1 MLKDD
6 INSAKAILGK
16 IFGVGWE
23 EKERKPYNSEEE
35 RVIAGFEDIVRF
47 YDEHGRVPGHGG
59 QNDIFERLYAVRL
72 NRLCEDEHWRKFLL
86 PLDKYHLLHE
96 PFSNTSTR
104 ATISEARAILAKLD
118 VEAPSEDSIENLRF
132 VRSSKERKIS
142 EEIASRKPVADFGE
156 FKPLFDAVQK
166 DLKTG
171 VRTSRLFVKDS
182 GFSKADIQ
190 QGQYFIL
197 GGLIV
202 YVAAIVQKVKAPN
215 GENDARL
222 RLIFS
227 NGTESDMLLRSLQR
241 ALYKDDGGRRI
252 SEPEAGPL
260 FSGEIEADDLA
271 SGTIY
276 VLRSNS
282 QFPLIKQ
289 NRNMIHKIGVT
300 GGSVEKRIA
309 DAKHDPTYL
318 MDDVEI
324 VATYELYNI
333 SRTKTEK
340 LLHRVFRKAQF
351 DAKIIDRFGK
361 AIYPREWFL
370 VPLPIIDEVIEK
382 IKDKSLPKYE
392 YEPQEGRL
400 KLIDEKG

>member
-1 MLKDD
+1 MNKLSDD
-6 INSAKAILGK
+6 ELLAALGVEREEDKQKTYSA
-16 IFGVGWE
+16 V
-23 EKERKPYNSEEE
+23 EE

-47 YDEHGRVPGHGG
+47 FDEHGRVPRHGE

-72 NRLCEDEHWRKFLL
+72 DRLCEDAHWREFLL
-86 PLDKYHLLHE
+86 PFDEYHLLDE
-96 PFSNTSTR
+96 VSREKTE
-104 ATISEARAILAKLD
+104 TIKLD
-118 VEAPSEDSIENLRF
+118 DDALLTELGVEPPSEDSIENLRH
-132 VRSSKERKIS
+132 VRPHTEKTQP
-142 EEIASRKPVADFGE
+142 EEIASRKPVEDFGE
-156 FKPLFDAVQK
+156 FKPLFDAVQR
-166 DLKTG
+166 DLANAVRKTRPFQRDVEIRKG
-171 VRTSRLFVKDS
+171 DF
-182 GFSKADIQ
+182 
-190 QGQYFIL
+190 FIL
-197 GGLIV
+197 YGQLA
-202 YVAAIVQKVKAPN
+202 YVAELGKPFITEYGRPDRRSRV
-215 GENDARL
+215 
-222 RLIFS
+222 IFS
-227 NGTESDMLLRSLQR
+227 NETESDLLLRSLQR
-241 ALYKDDGGRRI
+241 ALYRDETSRRI

-300 GGSVEKRIA
+300 SGSVEKRIA
-309 DAKHDPTYL
+309 GAKHDPTYL

-340 LLHRVFRKAQF
+340 LLHRVFHKAQF
-351 DAKIIDRFGK
+351 DAKIIDRFGE
-361 AIYPREWFL
+361 AIYPKEWFL

-392 YEPQEGRL
+392 YEPKEGRL

>member
-1 MLKDD
+1 MNKLSDD
-6 INSAKAILGK
+6 ELLAALG
-16 IFGVGWE
+16 V
-23 EKERKPYNSEEE
+23 ERKEQKQKTYSAVEE
-35 RVIAGFEDIVRF
+35 RVIAGFEDIVHF
-47 YDEHGRVPGHGG
+47 FDEHGRVPRHGE

-72 NRLCEDEHWRKFLL
+72 DRLCEDAHWREFLL
-86 PLDKYHLLHE
+86 PFDEHHLLDE
-96 PFSNTSTR
+96 TSCEKTE
-104 ATISEARAILAKLD
+104 TIKLD
-118 VEAPSEDSIENLRF
+118 DDALLTELGVEPPSEDSIENLRH
-132 VRSSKERKIS
+132 VRPHTEKTQP
-142 EEIASRKPVADFGE
+142 EEIASRKPVQDFGE
-156 FKPLFDAVQK
+156 FKPLFDAVQR
-166 DLKTG
+166 DLANAVRKTRPFQRDVEIRKG
-171 VRTSRLFVKDS
+171 DF
-182 GFSKADIQ
+182 
-190 QGQYFIL
+190 FIL
-197 GGLIV
+197 YGQLA
-202 YVAAIVQKVKAPN
+202 YVAELGKPFITEYGRPDRRSRV
-215 GENDARL
+215 
-222 RLIFS
+222 IFS
-227 NGTESDMLLRSLQR
+227 NETESDLLLRSLQR
-241 ALYKDDGGRRI
+241 ALYRDETSRRI

-289 NRNMIHKIGVT
+289 NRKMIHKIGVT

-340 LLHRVFRKAQF
+340 LLHRVFHKAQF
-351 DAKIIDRFGK
+351 DAKIIDRFGE
-361 AIYPREWFL
+361 AIYPKEWFL

-400 KLIDEKG
+400 KLIDEEG

>member
-1 MLKDD
+1 MNKLSDD
-6 INSAKAILGK
+6 ELLAALGVEREEQKQKTYSA
-16 IFGVGWE
+16 V
-23 EKERKPYNSEEE
+23 EE

-47 YDEHGRVPGHGG
+47 FDEHGRVPRHGE

-72 NRLCEDEHWRKFLL
+72 DRLCEDAHWREFLL
-86 PLDKYHLLHE
+86 PFDEYHLLDE
-96 PFSNTSTR
+96 VSR
-104 ATISEARAILAKLD
+104 EKIETIKLD
-118 VEAPSEDSIENLRF
+118 DDALLTELGVEPPSEDSIENLRY
-132 VRSSKERKIS
+132 VRPYAEKTQP

-156 FKPLFDAVQK
+156 FKPLFDAVQR
-166 DLKTG
+166 DLANAVRKTRPFQRDAEIRKG
-171 VRTSRLFVKDS
+171 DF
-182 GFSKADIQ
+182 
-190 QGQYFIL
+190 FIL
-197 GGLIV
+197 YGQLA
-202 YVAAIVQKVKAPN
+202 YVAELGKPFITEYGRPDRRSRV
-215 GENDARL
+215 
-222 RLIFS
+222 IFS
-227 NGTESDMLLRSLQR
+227 NETESDLLLRSLQR
-241 ALYKDDGGRRI
+241 ALYRDETSRRI
-252 SEPEAGPL
+252 TEPEAGPL

-370 VPLPIIDEVIEK
+370 VPLPIINEVIEK
-382 IKDKSLPKYE
+382 IRDKSLPNYE

-400 KLIDEKG
+400 KLIDEED

>member
-1 MLKDD
+1 MNKLSDD
-6 INSAKAILGK
+6 ELLAALGVEREEDKQKTYSA
-16 IFGVGWE
+16 V
-23 EKERKPYNSEEE
+23 EE

-47 YDEHGRVPGHGG
+47 FDEHGRVPRHGE

-72 NRLCEDEHWRKFLL
+72 DRLCENVHWREFLL
-86 PLDKYHLLHE
+86 PFDEHHLLAE
-96 PFSNTSTR
+96 TSCEKTE
-104 ATISEARAILAKLD
+104 TIKLD
-118 VEAPSEDSIENLRF
+118 DDALLTELGIEAPSEDSIENLRY
-132 VRSSKERKIS
+132 VRPYAEKTQP
-142 EEIASRKPVADFGE
+142 EEIASRKPVEDFGE

-309 DAKHDPTYL
+309 GAKHDPTYL

-400 KLIDEKG
+400 KLIDEEG

>member
-1 MLKDD
+1 MNKLSDD
-6 INSAKAILGK
+6 ELLAALG
-16 IFGVGWE
+16 VEREE
-23 EKERKPYNSEEE
+23 EKQKTYSAVEE

-47 YDEHGRVPGHGG
+47 FDEHGRVPRHGE

-72 NRLCEDEHWRKFLL
+72 DRLCEDAHWREFLL
-86 PLDKYHLLHE
+86 PFDEHHLLDE
-96 PFSNTSTR
+96 TSCEKTE
-104 ATISEARAILAKLD
+104 TIKLD
-118 VEAPSEDSIENLRF
+118 DDALLTELGVAAPSEDSIENLRH
-132 VRSSKERKIS
+132 VRPHTEKTQP

-241 ALYKDDGGRRI
+241 ALYKDEGGRRI

-282 QFPLIKQ
+282 QFPLIEQ
-289 NRNMIHKIGVT
+289 NRKMIHKIGVT

-309 DAKHDPTYL
+309 GARHDPTYL
-318 MDDVEI
+318 MDDVEV
-324 VATYELYNI
+324 VATYQLYNI

-340 LLHRVFRKAQF
+340 LLHRVFHKAQF
-351 DAKIIDRFGK
+351 DAKIIDRFGE
-361 AIYPREWFL
+361 AIYPKEWFL

-382 IKDKSLPKYE
+382 IKDKSLPNYE

>member
-1 MLKDD
+1 MNKLSDD
-6 INSAKAILGK
+6 ELLAALGVEREEQKQKTYSA
-16 IFGVGWE
+16 V
-23 EKERKPYNSEEE
+23 EE
-35 RVIAGFEDIVRF
+35 RVIAGFEDIVHF
-47 YDEHGRVPGHGG
+47 FDEHGRVPRHGE

-72 NRLCEDEHWRKFLL
+72 DRLCEDAHWREFLL
-86 PLDKYHLLHE
+86 PFDEYHLLDE
-96 PFSNTSTR
+96 VSREKTE
-104 ATISEARAILAKLD
+104 TIKLD
-118 VEAPSEDSIENLRF
+118 DDALLTELGVEPPSEDSIENLRH
-132 VRSSKERKIS
+132 VRPHTEKTQP
-142 EEIASRKPVADFGE
+142 EEIASRKPVEDFGE
-156 FKPLFDAVQK
+156 FKPLFDAVQR
-166 DLKTG
+166 DLANAVRKTRPFQRDVEIRKG
-171 VRTSRLFVKDS
+171 DF
-182 GFSKADIQ
+182 
-190 QGQYFIL
+190 FIL
-197 GGLIV
+197 YGQLA
-202 YVAAIVQKVKAPN
+202 YVAELGKPFITEYGRPDRRSRV
-215 GENDARL
+215 
-222 RLIFS
+222 IFS
-227 NGTESDMLLRSLQR
+227 NETESDLLLRSLQR
-241 ALYKDDGGRRI
+241 ALYRDETSRRI

-400 KLIDEKG
+400 KLIDEEG

>member
-1 MLKDD
+1 MNKLSDD
-6 INSAKAILGK
+6 ELLAALGVEREEDKQKTYSA
-16 IFGVGWE
+16 V
-23 EKERKPYNSEEE
+23 EE

-47 YDEHGRVPGHGG
+47 FDEHGRVPRHGE

-72 NRLCEDEHWRKFLL
+72 DRLCEDEHWREFLL
-86 PLDKYHLLHE
+86 PFDEHHLLDE
-96 PFSNTSTR
+96 VSREKTE
-104 ATISEARAILAKLD
+104 TIKLD
-118 VEAPSEDSIENLRF
+118 DDALLTELGVEAPSEDSIENLRH
-132 VRSSKERKIS
+132 VRPHAEKTQP

-156 FKPLFDAVQK
+156 FKPLFDAVQR
-166 DLKTG
+166 DLANS
-171 VRTSRLFVKDS
+171 VRQTRPFQRDAEIRKGD
-182 GFSKADIQ
+182 F
-190 QGQYFIL
+190 FIL
-197 GGLIV
+197 YGQLA
-202 YVAAIVQKVKAPN
+202 YVAELGKPFITEYGRPDRRSRV
-215 GENDARL
+215 
-222 RLIFS
+222 IFS
-227 NGTESDMLLRSLQR
+227 NETESDLLLRSLQR
-241 ALYKDDGGRRI
+241 ALYRDETSRRI
-252 SEPEAGPL
+252 TEPEAGPL

-400 KLIDEKG
+400 KLIDEEG

>member
-1 MLKDD
+1 MNKLSDD
-6 INSAKAILGK
+6 ELLAALGVEREEDKQKTYSA
-16 IFGVGWE
+16 V
-23 EKERKPYNSEEE
+23 EE

-47 YDEHGRVPGHGG
+47 FDEHGRVPRHGE

-72 NRLCEDEHWRKFLL
+72 DRLCEDAHWREFLL
-86 PLDKYHLLHE
+86 PFDEYHLLDE
-96 PFSNTSTR
+96 VSREKTE
-104 ATISEARAILAKLD
+104 TIKLD
-118 VEAPSEDSIENLRF
+118 DDALLTELGVEPPSEDSIENLRH
-132 VRSSKERKIS
+132 VRPHTEKTQP
-142 EEIASRKPVADFGE
+142 EEIASRKPVEDFGE
-156 FKPLFDAVQK
+156 FKPLFDAVQR
-166 DLKTG
+166 DLANAVRKTRPFQRDVEIRKG
-171 VRTSRLFVKDS
+171 DF
-182 GFSKADIQ
+182 
-190 QGQYFIL
+190 FIL
-197 GGLIV
+197 YGQLA
-202 YVAAIVQKVKAPN
+202 YVAELGKPFITEYGRPDRRSRV
-215 GENDARL
+215 
-222 RLIFS
+222 IFS
-227 NGTESDMLLRSLQR
+227 NETESDLLLRSLQR
-241 ALYKDDGGRRI
+241 ALYRDETSRRI

-300 GGSVEKRIA
+300 SGSVEKRIA
-309 DAKHDPTYL
+309 GAKHDPTYL

-340 LLHRVFRKAQF
+340 LLHRVFHKAQF
-351 DAKIIDRFGK
+351 DAKIIDRFGE
-361 AIYPREWFL
+361 AIYPKEWFL

-400 KLIDEKG
+400 KLIDEEG

>member
-1 MLKDD
+1 MNKLSDD
-6 INSAKAILGK
+6 ELLAALGVEREEDKQKTYSA
-16 IFGVGWE
+16 V
-23 EKERKPYNSEEE
+23 EE

-47 YDEHGRVPGHGG
+47 FDEHGRVPRHGE

-72 NRLCEDEHWRKFLL
+72 DRLCEDEHWREFLL
-86 PLDKYHLLHE
+86 PFDEHHLLDE
-96 PFSNTSTR
+96 TSCEKTE
-104 ATISEARAILAKLD
+104 TIKLD
-118 VEAPSEDSIENLRF
+118 DDTLLTELGVEAPSEDSIENLRH
-132 VRSSKERKIS
+132 VRPHAEKTQP
-142 EEIASRKPVADFGE
+142 EEIASRKPVEDFGE
-156 FKPLFDAVQK
+156 FKPLFDAVQR
-166 DLKTG
+166 DLANAVRKTRPFQRDAEIRKG
-171 VRTSRLFVKDS
+171 DF
-182 GFSKADIQ
+182 
-190 QGQYFIL
+190 FIL
-197 GGLIV
+197 YGQLA
-202 YVAAIVQKVKAPN
+202 YVAELGKPFITEYGRPDRRSRV
-215 GENDARL
+215 
-222 RLIFS
+222 IFS
-227 NGTESDMLLRSLQR
+227 NETESDLLLRSLQR
-241 ALYKDDGGRRI
+241 ALYRDETSRRI
-252 SEPEAGPL
+252 TEPEAGPL

-340 LLHRVFRKAQF
+340 LVHRVFRKAQF

-392 YEPQEGRL
+392 YEPKEGRL

>member
-1 MLKDD
+1 MNKLSDD
-6 INSAKAILGK
+6 ELLAALG
-16 IFGVGWE
+16 VEREE
-23 EKERKPYNSEEE
+23 EKQKTHSAVEE

-47 YDEHGRVPGHGG
+47 YDEHGHVPHHGE

-72 NRLCEDEHWRKFLL
+72 DRLCEDEHWREFLR
-86 PLDKYHLLHE
+86 PFDEHHLLDE
-96 PFSNTSTR
+96 ASREKTE
-104 ATISEARAILAKLD
+104 TIKLD
-118 VEAPSEDSIENLRF
+118 DDALLTELGVEAPSEDSIENLRH
-132 VRSSKERKIS
+132 VRPHAEKTQP
-142 EEIASRKPVADFGE
+142 EEIASRKPVEDFGE
-156 FKPLFDAVQK
+156 FKPLFDAVQR
-166 DLKTG
+166 DLANAVRKTRPFQRDAEIRKG
-171 VRTSRLFVKDS
+171 DF
-182 GFSKADIQ
+182 
-190 QGQYFIL
+190 FIL
-197 GGLIV
+197 YGQLA
-202 YVAAIVQKVKAPN
+202 YVAELGKPFITEYGRPDRRSRV
-215 GENDARL
+215 
-222 RLIFS
+222 IFS
-227 NGTESDMLLRSLQR
+227 NETESDLLLRSLQR
-241 ALYKDDGGRRI
+241 ALYRDETSRRI
-252 SEPEAGPL
+252 TEPEAGPL